1 MSVGDKA
8 FVAAR
13 DAVSVELN
21 NEIGSKREK
30 GMKPRSFWLA
40 ISLSCLL
47 ILGGAHSYAS
57 DLDDGISKF
66 TDDGMDKED
75 EMGKPDVNI
84 KFIVMNA
91 KAKAAT
97 RKGDKDK
104 IGQDSGPASM
114 NSVVLGAGSKVKGDI
129 YIIDQSKGPKTNIS
143 D

>member
-1 MSVGDKA
+1 
-8 FVAAR
+8 
-13 DAVSVELN
+13 
-21 NEIGSKREK
+21 
-30 GMKPRSFWLA
+30 MKPKSFVVALSVL
-40 ISLSCLL
+40 SLMVICESPVL
-47 ILGGAHSYAS
+47 AS

-75 EMGKPDVNI
+75 ELGKPDVNI

-104 IGQDSGPASM
+104 IGQDSGPATM